1 MEQWLTRTV
10 SLIGGDAVSRLAD
23 ASVLLCGLGGVGGYV
38 LEALA
43 RAGVGHLWLL
53 DCDTVSTDNCNRQI
67 LALRSTVGRRKT
79 EVARERVSD
88 INPDAEVHLLD
99 LFLQEQNASGLIEE
113 IHPGFVVDAIDTVS
127 AKIGLI
133 EACVRQNV
141 PVISC
146 MGTGNKLDASRFVI
160 GDLAKSTV
168 CPLAR
173 AMRRE
178 LGKRGI
184 RHVSAL
190 WSTEQ
195 PASVGSRVPSSISY
209 VPAVAG
215 LLIAGHVINRL
226 AASPEERSQI

>member
-1 MEQWLTRTV
+1 M
-10 SLIGGDAVSRLAD
+10 
-23 ASVLLCGLGGVGGYV
+23 
-38 LEALA
+38 
-43 RAGVGHLWLL
+43 
-53 DCDTVSTDNCNRQI
+53 
-67 LALRSTVGRRKT
+67 
-79 EVARERVSD
+79 
-88 INPDAEVHLLD
+88 
-99 LFLQEQNASGLIEE
+99 
-113 IHPGFVVDAIDTVS
+113 DAIDTIS

-190 WSTEQ
+190 WSTEH